1 MCQCKQDIDFFVDFV
16 VLNFENDSEFPF
28 ILRCPFLA
36 KVWALINEA
45 GGQLT
50 MKKNYKVEVFDV
62 YCALKLPFI
71 YEELSN
77 ITVVDHIVQSQ

>member
-1 MCQCKQDIDFFVDFV
+1 MATV
-16 VLNFENDSEFPF
+16 
-28 ILRCPFLA
+28 R
-36 KVWALINEA
+36 ALIDVA
-45 GGQLT
+45 TGQLT
-50 MKKNYKVEVFDV
+50 MREHDKVEVFDV